1 MAPRSSDHPSDT
13 DAPMPRLPLI
23 EAEQPLAEAK
33 PSWRGW
39 IHAGTVPVALVA
51 GIVLIV
57 LAEGA
62 PAKWASAVFTLSSLL
77 LFGNSAVYHRFDWG
91 PKVKGVL
98 KRIDH
103 ANILLLIAGTY
114 TPIGVLALPPRDGA
128 ILLAC
133 VWGGAIL
140 GILFRVLWIG
150 APRWLYVALYLAL
163 GWAAVMYMP
172 ALFRANLAMMILV
185 VVGGLL
191 YSLGAVMYAMKRP
204 NPWPNHFG
212 FHELFHVCTVMAFL
226 CHWAGA
232 LLLAIDPPFNA
243 GL

>member
-62 PAKWASAVFTLSSLL
+62 PAKSASAVFTLSSLL

-114 TPIGVLALPPRDGA
+114 TPIGVLALPRATARSSSPAYGA
-128 ILLAC
+128 ARSSGSSSAYC
-133 VWGGAIL
+133 GSA
-140 GILFRVLWIG
+140 R
-150 APRWLYVALYLAL
+150 
-163 GWAAVMYMP
+163 
-172 ALFRANLAMMILV
+172 RAGCTSRSTSRSA
-185 VVGGLL
+185 G
-191 YSLGAVMYAMKRP
+191 RP
-204 NPWPNHFG
+204 
-212 FHELFHVCTVMAFL
+212 
-226 CHWAGA
+226 
-232 LLLAIDPPFNA
+232 
-243 GL
+243 